1 MNKEIGPI
9 EDLIKKLNRL
19 PGIGS
24 KTAQRLAYHII
35 GLDESE
41 VLNLTDSIIA
51 AKRNTVQCSIC
62 MNYAESDP
70 CDICSN
76 KSRDDSIV
84 CVVESPKDVEAM
96 ERSHSFHGK
105 YHVLHGVISP
115 LKGKSP
121 DDVKVKELIGRVKK
135 ENIKEIIVA
144 TNPTVDGDATATY
157 IKNILSDYNITV
169 SRIGYGLP
177 VGGDLEYYDE
187 ITIQTAMENR
197 RRLDYFWDLVPN
209 FFF

>member
-62 MNYAESDP
+62 MNYADSDP

-121 DDVKVKELIGRVKK
+121 DDVKVKELIDRVKK
-135 ENIKEIIVA
+135 GNIKEIIVA

-157 IKNILSDYNITV
+157 IKNILSDYDITV

-197 RRLDYFWDLVPN
+197 RRLD
-209 FFF
+209 

>member
-1 MNKEIGPI
+1 MNKEVGPI

-24 KTAQRLAYHII
+24 KTAQRLAYYII
-35 GLDESE
+35 GLDENE
-41 VLNLTDSIIA
+41 VESLSDAILS
-51 AKRNTVQCSIC
+51 AKRNTVKCSIC
-62 MNYAESDP
+62 MNYADSDP
-70 CDICSN
+70 CEICSD
-76 KSRDDSIV
+76 KARDDSVI

-96 ERSHSFHGK
+96 ERSLSFRGK

-115 LKGKSP
+115 LKGKTP
-121 DDVKVKELIGRVKK
+121 EDVKVKELIDRVKRG
-135 ENIKEIIVA
+135 NIKEIIVA

-157 IKNILSDYNITV
+157 IKNVLKDFDITI

-177 VGGDLEYYDE
+177 VGGDLEFYDE

-197 RRLDYFWDLVPN
+197 RRLD
-209 FFF
+209 

>member
-41 VLNLTDSIIA
+41 VINLTDSIIA

-62 MNYAESDP
+62 MNYADSDP

-121 DDVKVKELIGRVKK
+121 DDVKVKELIDRVKK

-157 IKNILSDYNITV
+157 IKNILSDYDIIV

-197 RRLDYFWDLVPN
+197 RRLD
-209 FFF
+209 

>member
-41 VLNLTDSIIA
+41 VISLTDSIIA
-51 AKRNTVQCSIC
+51 AKKNTVECSIC
-62 MNYAESDP
+62 MNYADSDP
-70 CDICSN
+70 CEICSN

-121 DDVKVKELIGRVKK
+121 DDVKVKELIDRVKK
-135 ENIKEIIVA
+135 GNIKEIIVA

-157 IKNILSDYNITV
+157 IKNILSEYDITV

-197 RRLDYFWDLVPN
+197 RRLD
-209 FFF
+209 

>member
-41 VLNLTDSIIA
+41 VISLTDSIIA

-62 MNYAESDP
+62 MNYADSDP

-121 DDVKVKELIGRVKK
+121 DDVKVKELIDRVKK

-157 IKNILSDYNITV
+157 IKNILSDYDITV

-197 RRLDYFWDLVPN
+197 RRLD
-209 FFF
+209 

>member
-35 GLDESE
+35 GLNESE
-41 VLNLTDSIIA
+41 VISLTDSIIA
-51 AKRNTVQCSIC
+51 AKKNTVECSIC
-62 MNYAESDP
+62 MNYADSDP
-70 CDICSN
+70 CEICSN

-121 DDVKVKELIGRVKK
+121 DDVKVKELIDRVKK
-135 ENIKEIIVA
+135 GNIKEIIVA

-157 IKNILSDYNITV
+157 IKNILSDYDITV

-197 RRLDYFWDLVPN
+197 RRLD
-209 FFF
+209 

>member
-24 KTAQRLAYHII
+24 KTAQRLAYYII
-35 GLDESE
+35 GLDENEVKNLSE
-41 VLNLTDSIIA
+41 AIIS
-51 AKRNTVQCSIC
+51 AKKNTVECSIC
-62 MNYAESDP
+62 MNYADSDP
-70 CDICSN
+70 CEICSD
-76 KSRDDSIV
+76 KTRDDSII
-84 CVVESPKDVEAM
+84 CVVEGPKDVEAM
-96 ERSHSFHGK
+96 ERSLSFRGK

-115 LKGKSP
+115 LKGKTP
-121 DDVKVKELIGRVKK
+121 EDVKVKELINRVKRG
-135 ENIKEIIVA
+135 NIKEIIVA

-157 IKNILSDYNITV
+157 IKNALKDFDIII

-177 VGGDLEYYDE
+177 VGGDLEFYDE

-197 RRLDYFWDLVPN
+197 RRLD
-209 FFF
+209 

>member
-41 VLNLTDSIIA
+41 VISLTDSILA
-51 AKRNTVQCSIC
+51 AKKNTVECSIC
-62 MNYAESDP
+62 MNYADSDP
-70 CDICSN
+70 CEICSN

-121 DDVKVKELIGRVKK
+121 DDVKVKELIDRVKK
-135 ENIKEIIVA
+135 GNIKEIIVA

-157 IKNILSDYNITV
+157 IKNILSDYDITV

-197 RRLDYFWDLVPN
+197 RRLD
-209 FFF
+209 

>member
-41 VLNLTDSIIA
+41 VINLTDSIIA

-62 MNYAESDP
+62 MNYADSDP

-121 DDVKVKELIGRVKK
+121 DDVKVKELIDRVKK

-144 TNPTVDGDATATY
+144 TNPTVDGEATATY
-157 IKNILSDYNITV
+157 IKNILSDYDITV

-197 RRLDYFWDLVPN
+197 RRLD
-209 FFF
+209 

>member
-41 VLNLTDSIIA
+41 VINLTDSIIV

-62 MNYAESDP
+62 MNYADSDP

-121 DDVKVKELIGRVKK
+121 DDVKVKELIDRVKK

-157 IKNILSDYNITV
+157 IKNILSDYDITV

-187 ITIQTAMENR
+187 ITIQTAIENR
-197 RRLDYFWDLVPN
+197 RRLD
-209 FFF
+209 

>member
-62 MNYAESDP
+62 MNYADNDP

-121 DDVKVKELIGRVKK
+121 DDVKVKELIDRVKK

-157 IKNILSDYNITV
+157 IKNILSDYDITV

-197 RRLDYFWDLVPN
+197 RRLD
-209 FFF
+209 